1 MGVETIVEAI
11 ASEASAQIADIRA
24 DRDRRVAAIVED
36 ARNRADAERRR
47 WAASRDEEAERKRSG
62 IVNRARLEADR
73 CLADLREALF
83 QSALAR
89 LEELLGELT
98 TQPRYERV
106 LEALYQEAVV
116 VVPDTDAAVLVRSE
130 DRDLAERLIADR
142 AAAGTVEA
150 TLSCIGGLDV
160 EADDGRCVR
169 NTLDSRLRQSEG
181 SLRGLAVATI
191 PEFAGSGMAP

>member
-73 CLADLREALF
+73 RV
-83 QSALAR
+83 SGR
-89 LEELLGELT
+89 S
-98 TQPRYERV
+98 ERV
-106 LEALYQEAVV
+106 CGLSLDRWIVGK
-116 VVPDTDAAVLVRSE
+116 RSN
-130 DRDLAERLIADR
+130 L
-142 AAAGTVEA
+142 
-150 TLSCIGGLDV
+150 
-160 EADDGRCVR
+160 
-169 NTLDSRLRQSEG
+169 
-181 SLRGLAVATI
+181 
-191 PEFAGSGMAP
+191 AGSGGFAGRT